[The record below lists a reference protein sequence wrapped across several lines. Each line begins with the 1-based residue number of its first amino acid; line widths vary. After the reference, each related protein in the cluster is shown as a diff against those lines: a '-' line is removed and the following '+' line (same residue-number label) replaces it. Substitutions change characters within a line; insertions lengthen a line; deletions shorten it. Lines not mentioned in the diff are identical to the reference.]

1 MNLSY
6 GSRGDDVR
14 KLQESLNK
22 QGYSLSVD
30 GIFGAQTQQAV
41 RDYQSKNN
49 LAVDGI
55 AGVNTQNSLYSTK
68 SGGEQS
74 QKPQEEVKPPSYS
87 YNPSENKAY
96 QDALQNLQ
104 KVQGA
109 EIPQYNGTYDKQ
121 MTDIYNQIMNRKPFS
136 YDLGSDPLYSMYAD
150 QYTQKGRMAMMDT
163 MGQTA
168 ALTGGYGNSYAQSVG
183 QQQYDAYLQ
192 RLNEVVPELYAN
204 AREQYDKE
212 GNDLL
217 QQYSMAADM
226 RNDEYARYQDDYS
239 RYIDTIQRAQSEEE
253 RQYNRGYQD
262 WINSQEMA
270 YDRQQDAYERALN
283 TITTLG
289 YLPSDAELAAAGM
302 SKEEAQQW
310 LQYYQKQQMP
320 VYSGGGGGGSRSSGG
335 GGGGDTASNTSIP
348 GTDWEKSVADI
359 ANRKGISYEDL
370 TVNDIADWLES
381 GNYVQTVNADG
392 NLIVKTSNTQ
402 RDKPWL
408 YYQFAT

>member
-55 AGVNTQNSLYSTK
+55 AGTNTQNSLYNTQS
-68 SGGEQS
+68 SGEQS
-74 QKPQEEVKPPSYS
+74 QKPQEEVKPPSYN

-104 KVQGA
+104 NAQGA
-109 EIPQYNGTYDKQ
+109 EVPRYNGTYDKQ

-239 RYIDTIQRAQSEEE
+239 RYLDTLQRAQTEEE
-253 RQYNRGYQD
+253 KQYDRGYTD
-262 WINSQEMA
+262 WLNSQEMQ

-320 VYSGGGGGGSRSSGG
+320 VYSGGGGGSSGG
-335 GGGGDTASNTSIP
+335 RITSGYEEP
-348 GTDWEKSVADI
+348 STPTPETDWEKTLKEVAKKEGIPNEEVTAEVVADWI
-359 ANRKGISYEDL
+359 N
-370 TVNDIADWLES
+370 S
-381 GNYVQTVNADG
+381 GRYTTGSTAEG
-392 NLIVKTSNTQ
+392 NPILRTSNTQ

>member
-6 GSRGDDVR
+6 GSRGDDVK

-30 GIFGAQTQQAV
+30 GIFGSQTQQAV
-41 RDYQSKNN
+41 QDYQRKNS

-55 AGVNTQNSLYSTK
+55 AGTNTQNSLYNTK
-68 SGGEQS
+68 SSGEQS

-104 KVQGA
+104 NAQGA
-109 EIPQYNGTYDKQ
+109 EVPQYNGTYDKQ

-212 GNDLL
+212 GSDLL

-226 RNDEYARYQDDYS
+226 RNDEYSRYQDDYS
-239 RYIDTIQRAQSEEE
+239 RYLDTLQRAQSEEE
-253 RQYNRGYQD
+253 KQYDRGYQD

-320 VYSGGGGGGSRSSGG
+320 VYSGGGGGGKTSGYEG
-335 GGGGDTASNTSIP
+335 PTTP
-348 GTDWEKSVADI
+348 TVETEWEKSLKKVAEKEGVKI
-359 ANRKGISYEDL
+359 EDV
-370 TVNDIADWLES
+370 TDEVVTDWINS
-381 GNYVQTVNADG
+381 GRYSFGSTAEGDRI
-392 NLIVKTSNTQ
+392 LRTSHTQ